1 MSDRLEPQYV
11 QSAHG
16 VERGSTLSVLP
27 CLVETAVERRSDA
40 VALAFG
46 GETCTYSALNQR
58 ANQCANYLRDLGI
71 GPDVVVG
78 VIMERSIELVVA
90 LLGILKAGGAYL
102 PLGSDYPAERLKFM
116 LEDAGVSTVLTHA
129 KTTELVKDFGVTNLN
144 LDADREAWLGLS
156 SDNPTRMARAGDLA
170 YVIYTSGSTGKP
182 KGCMIEHAAICNRLI
197 WMRDHYGISET
208 DRILQKTPYTF
219 DVSLWEFFLP
229 LISGATMV
237 LSKPGGH
244 KDVGYLKEL
253 IQGQR
258 VTICHFVPSML
269 RFFLR
274 QEGVSECT
282 TLRHVFASGEALPYD
297 LMMDGRRTL
306 PAKLHNLY
314 GPTEAA
320 VDVTYWECAERPD
333 RKVPIGRPITGADIH
348 ILNENLQPVP
358 SGETG
363 ELFIGGVPVARGYL
377 NRPQL
382 TRERFVK
389 DPFSNNPSARLYRT
403 GDKARVLADGQI
415 EFLGRMDFQVK
426 LRGFRIELGEIE
438 AVLREHKAIEDAA
451 VLVREAESEDPKLVA
466 YVVFRGP
473 APSTKELR
481 EFVKFKLP
489 KYMVPNA
496 VVPLPG
502 LPLSANGKLD
512 RAALPW
518 PTAREPSATLSVTD
532 PSAPVG
538 SSTRAPHSAEAVF
551 SQLADAEIAAD
562 LRGLFQKALGLN
574 SLDDDA
580 DLFDLG
586 ATSFTM
592 VQAVEH
598 LRADYGVVVPI
609 DVFFDTPTIKAI
621 AGYVQERTGQP
632 DQTSQPC
639 VACATASTA
648 PATTTPRAITLEQP
662 RFRDGAFR
670 PAASVRRFSRQ
681 PVPASSLGHL
691 LSLLRCN
698 TERKGP
704 KYLYSSAGGLRAV
717 QTYLWIPENGVEGLA
732 TGYYYYHPEEHRL
745 HLLGTKPAIETS
757 LFNPY
762 DRSAFEDAGFLLFL
776 VAQMD
781 AIQPIYGNAS
791 PVLTVV
797 EAGYMGQL
805 LMEHQASFGLGL
817 CPVTGVDFSQIRGR
831 FQLEPAHRFLHCL
844 IGGIPADKNSH
855 GPAGGLW
862 DSLRETGSGIHGHC
876 RDYTGERTFSHF
888 IEAKDQWEGLPT
900 IEQKE
905 ELHRK
910 HLHLRTISPGSKS
923 VALST
928 WQPEAGYYL
937 LRSAKRTYSD
947 GPVRFERF
955 GRFMGMLGA
964 TGGEPAGQRLYAS
977 LLTPHRLKVY
987 VYIKPDGVERI
998 AEGLYHYNCEAH
1010 ELSLVSRTFSADLK
1024 SCYTPF
1030 NRTHFKLA
1038 KFCLF
1043 LVGPTKELKPL
1054 VGEDSTY
1061 LALLESGYIGQL
1073 LLDRQAE
1080 FGMGV
1085 CPIGGMRYEK
1095 IRDDFHLDP
1104 EDVFLHSFV
1113 CGEVPPECEIPWE
1126 PLAGTPQTG
1135 SLVEEIPLSITVT
1148 PRRAVAVVGLSGRY
1162 PGATD
1167 LDTFARNLET
1177 GKSSFREVR
1186 FGAPER
1192 YRGHLNETNGESN
1205 RHWGAYLDN
1214 IDCFDSLL
1222 FQITP
1227 AEARTLDPQERLFLE
1242 TAWECLENS
1251 GYTAAELNRVAQKVG
1266 VFVGAM
1272 WDDYQH
1278 YHPSATN
1285 PPAEGQAIS
1294 AHHSSIANRVSFFF
1308 DFKGPSVAVNTSCS
1322 SAMTALHFGYQSVSS
1337 GECDAALVGGVNLMT
1352 HPYHHEVLSAT
1363 ELLSPDEICRP
1374 FGLEANGWVAGEG
1387 VGAVLLKPLTEAL
1400 RDGDNI
1406 HGVILA
1412 TAIHHGG
1419 HTSRYGAPD
1428 SRRQAEAMREALARA
1443 GVAPNQI
1450 HYVEA
1455 AAPGAGMADASECAA
1470 IKEVFSGSG
1479 NGGAP
1484 IYVGSIKA
1492 NIGHLESASA
1502 MSQLTK
1508 VLLQIRRLRIFPTLG
1523 FQPVNPLVQW
1533 QNTRLRIADRAV
1545 DWPSP
1550 DNGPRRALIDA
1561 YGATGSGGHIVIED
1575 FSRPALPDAE
1585 VQTLIPLS
1593 AATRAQLVEVVRR
1606 LRAFLEAPESAG
1618 VRISDIGYTLR
1629 VGRAHMKARLAVV
1642 VSSRAQLRERLDAFL
1657 AGSNEP
1663 TSLHIGEANRTVL
1676 DGSASPASTL
1686 AELAAMWVD
1695 GACVLGRTNE
1705 DAGARRVALPSYP
1718 FAKEH
1723 HWVGA
1728 HQEVSGREPTSC
1740 SPALQAKLLSYLKD
1754 LFAEIT
1760 EIPLDRID
1768 TRSMFDAYGMTS
1780 LMAKRLTERLAK
1792 DFGKLSAALL
1802 FERQTI
1808 EDLARYFH
1816 EHHGRTLQAL
1826 FGEEPRCSDRP
1837 EPTPE
1842 PEPSATSQLLPNPR
1856 PIAVI
1861 GVSGRYPKA
1870 PDLFTFWENLKN
1882 GMDCISEIPRDRWDD
1897 ARVQAELGKH
1907 SRWGGFIDG
1916 VDEFDP
1922 LFFRISPR
1930 EAQELD
1936 PQERLFLQEVWHL
1949 FEDAGCPPS
1958 SFSQQARDRM
1968 GVFVGVMYGE
1978 YQLHSCGCHEAAGG
1992 IPVSS
1997 LYGSIANRVS
2007 YFFDFHGPS
2016 MAVDTL
2022 CSSSLTALHLAV
2034 QSIQSGECDEAVVGG
2049 VNVSI
2054 HPNKYL
2060 LHARSSMSSS
2070 DGRCRSFGNGGDGFV
2085 PGEGVGAVL
2094 LKPLEAALRDGDQVY
2109 GVIKSTAIN
2118 HDGKTHGYTV
2128 PNPNAQTAMISEALR
2143 KAGVSAQ
2150 AVSYVE
2156 AHGTG
2161 TALGDP
2167 IEISGL
2173 TRAFGNTEPVS
2184 QYCAIGSV
2192 KSNIGHLES
2201 AAGIAG
2207 LTKILLQMRHKKLVP
2222 SLHSREL
2229 NPEIPFEETPFFVP
2243 QTLTE
2248 WQRPLIKCGGSSRV
2262 GPRLACISS
2271 FGAGGSNA
2279 HAVVE
2284 EYEVPG
2290 VDDLQMEPREPQ
2302 LIVLSAKDPDRL
2314 RIVIERLRD
2323 FIAQNPACRLVDIA
2337 YTLQVGREALEER
2350 LAFTVNSLDE
2360 LKNRMGAILDH
2371 RDPPGTVFRGT
2382 LETKN
2387 SGLHS
2392 LMKDEDLQGAM
2403 TNWID
2408 KRKHDHILR
2417 AWVEGAPVDWRRLHR
2432 GSLPSKASLPNY
2444 PFARERYWVPNTR
2457 QLPVS
2462 GAIGIEKLHP
2472 LLHRNT
2478 SVLWEQR
2485 FSSTFDGTEFFLRD
2499 HRLRG
2504 TRVLPASAILE
2515 MARAAVEQSTAGRGE
2530 AIHLKNV
2537 AWIQPFSV
2545 NGAHNTVHIGLQ
2557 AQDQSVDFK
2566 LYTEDASQRRTIISQ
2581 GAAVLGAP
2589 GQRPVLELPALL
2601 ERLQPSALTP
2611 EGCYEAFRAYELEH
2625 GPAFLSL
2632 KDIRADATTVLAKL
2646 VIPDAVL
2653 KEPGPYVLHPS
2664 LLDGMFQATL
2674 ALAGPNTAKA
2684 AIPYSLD
2691 DLTYYGRCEKEMWVY
2706 VRPAVPSANKLDLD
2720 LFDSSG
2726 AVCIAI
2732 KGFSTREL
2740 ETTASPRTS
2749 LSHPVLREESV
2760 TDGAVQAWGRRFVVL
2775 CGFDKPVASG
2785 LAMRSDGRTWTE
2797 LESGT
2802 GDLSVRYETT
2812 VIHLFELIK
2821 RVLAEPESGN
2831 TLLQVV
2837 FPRTSEAGIWSGLAG
2852 LLGTA
2857 HEENPTFHGQLIEL
2871 ASEQDPA
2878 SEALSAVLSENEQR
2892 PEDSYVVYEHSRRM
2906 VRKWEPLPVSNT
2918 ATEGLWVNGGIYLIS
2933 GGAGKLGLLFAREI
2947 AQNTETCVLILV
2959 GRVPLSDEKRASL
2972 RSLERPGVVIQ
2983 YRQTDVTDA
2992 RSTHALVESILKEHG
3007 SLNGVLHAAGLLR
3020 DGFILQQSTD
3030 DLRTVLAP
3038 KVNGTLNLDQ
3048 ATQNLNLDCFLLF
3061 SSVAGALGNAGQAGY
3076 SAANGFLDAFAHI
3089 RNAWVADGKRKGR
3102 TLAVNWPFWKEG
3114 GMHLDSGILAV
3125 LERNGMRPLETADGL
3140 RAFREAVASGAPQV
3154 LVQAVPIEPSRA
3166 SLPWQPP
3173 TALIVKA
3180 ELGTPLTERA
3190 LRFFRTLLA
3199 TTVQCPVE
3207 RINVDEPFDSYGIDS
3222 VMVMQM
3228 TNELE
3233 KSFGSLSKTLFFEH
3247 HTIRSLATHFV
3258 ETHHDALQRL
3268 LGDTPTQR
3276 PLAET
3281 GTNRRPG
3288 LLGRPASCCAAPA
3301 PVSMSSGSLDIAII
3315 GLAGRYPQAKDLDA
3329 FWENLRQGR
3338 DCITEVPLSRWDW
3351 KPYYDP
3357 DRTHAGAHFGKWGGF
3372 MDDVE
3377 SFDPLFFNIAPKEA
3391 PYMDPQERI
3400 FLEATW
3406 AALEDAG
3413 YHPRTLRG
3421 DRGANAPAQ
3430 VGVYAGVMYSEYQ
3443 LFAHEATLAGN
3454 PTVVGNIY
3462 ATIAN
3467 RVSYFLDLHG
3477 PSMTLDTMC
3486 SGSLTCLHLACQ
3498 DLKHGFTDLALAGGV
3513 NVTIHPS
3520 KFLLLSE
3527 GQFISSAGRCASFG
3541 ATGDG
3546 YVPGEGVGVVVLK
3559 RLAEAIRDGDHIYGV
3574 IQGTAVNHGGKTN
3587 GFTVP
3592 NPDSQHAVIA
3602 RAMDLAQMDPSRIS
3616 YVEAHSTGTPLGD
3629 PIELAGLRK
3638 VFANCQ
3644 DANAHCFLGSVKSN
3658 IGHCEAAAG
3667 MASLTKVLLQMKHG
3681 EIAPSLH
3688 SAVLNPHLDLQHTPF
3703 EVNQTLR
3710 KWERRIVNGRPLPY
3724 VAGISGFGAGG
3735 SNAHVIVEE
3744 YIESHVSGNALVTEG
3759 PFPIVLSARNKE
3771 RLAEV
3776 AARLHRFL
3784 TASPD
3789 INLLDLAYTL
3799 QLGRQPMEERLGFVA
3814 ASRDDLLALLEQAAS
3829 GRTGGKIHRGRVLD
3843 GATETLR
3850 VLADDDDVDLG
3861 AAIERW
3867 VRKGKLEKLIEVWVT
3882 GMHIDWRLLY
3892 EGFHPRRLSLPTYPF
3907 ARERYWLP
3915 RNGATST
3922 PPSKVKSA
3930 QEPATP
3936 TDNQSDTWLTLREEW
3951 TPQAWP
3957 TDSDWRSGIR
3967 ASSGKRVVI
3976 LGADRLERGRLLKLI
3991 EDLERTA
3998 CMRSGVQV
4006 ELLSLVDLEA
4016 WRLEQPPDI
4025 VLALAPSA
4033 ENDKE
4038 DSAHVAAVFRL
4049 SQRLMRDAWDREIRL
4064 YHVHACSEAKPR
4076 LRLEALSGLLRSAM
4090 LENPNHIWRC
4100 VSVMAG
4106 DPCETVLREWLVDAG
4121 ERSFASFRHTGS
4133 ARLQNRIAE
4142 HTVGSGPD
4150 PLFRHGGT
4158 YVIAGG
4164 LGPVGEQLCREL
4176 ASRYQARLLL
4186 LSRGPWDE
4194 RKQEQCRALESLG
4207 ARVTYYQ
4214 VDITDGRALAVVW
4227 KRLTTE
4233 AGPIHGVIHLA
4244 RLVEDSLIL
4253 SKSEAT
4259 FQTVIRA
4266 KIEGTVNLDELT
4278 ASEPLDFFLLFSSMA
4293 ALGIRGSCDYGYS
4306 SAFQNAFAKHR
4317 QHLVD
4322 DGLRSGRTVACG
4334 WGAWDVDQYYS
4345 EKRNAQVVE
4354 AGFSLI
4360 TMRQAWPWIERRLWQ
4375 GDPFLGLMLVQD
4387 RSKALADL
4395 NLNSGTAKPDPVSTA
4410 LQAKI
4415 DEWEKQKRDGEEIA
4429 GSEVAKVLR
4438 SDQVCRL
4445 DDTLIERLHA
4455 LLGASGNGH
4464 TNHHEPEIRE
4474 TSDSPDMTETIKRCL
4489 AEILGLP
4496 EVESTRSFLDYGM
4509 NSISGMRFAL
4519 LLEKKLKVR
4528 VLPQWLMEHP
4538 TTRALAEH
4546 LDSTL
4551 KTHRS

>member
-1 MSDRLEPQYV
+1 L
-11 QSAHG
+11 
-16 VERGSTLSVLP
+16 VERV
-27 CLVETAVERRSDA
+27 VERRSDA
-40 VALAFG
+40 IALQFG
-46 GETCTYSALNQR
+46 EEVCTYAALNQR
-58 ANQCANYLRDLGI
+58 ANKCANYLRELGI

-90 LLGILKAGGAYL
+90 LLAILKAGGAYL
-102 PLGSDYPAERLKFM
+102 PLSSDCPAERLKFM

-129 KTTELVKDFGVTNLN
+129 ETSDLVNDLVVTNLN
-144 LDADREAWLGLS
+144 LDVEEEEWQALS
-156 SDNPTRMARAGDLA
+156 FENPPPLAKAGHLA

-197 WMRDHYGISET
+197 WMRDQYGVLEA

-219 DVSLWEFFLP
+219 DVSVWEFFLP

-237 LSKPGGH
+237 LSKPAGH

-253 IQGQR
+253 IQNQQ
-258 VTICHFVPSML
+258 VTIGHFVPSML

-274 QEGVSECT
+274 QDGVSECT
-282 TLRHVFASGEALPYD
+282 TLRHLFSSGEALPYE
-297 LMMDGRRTL
+297 LMMECRRRL

-320 VDVTYWECAERPD
+320 VDVTYWECSERPD
-333 RKVPIGRPITGADIH
+333 RKVPIGRPITGTRIH
-348 ILNENLQPVP
+348 ILNEKLQPVP
-358 SGETG
+358 PGETG
-363 ELFIGGVPVARGYL
+363 ELFIGGVAVARGYL
-377 NRPQL
+377 NRPEL
-382 TRERFVK
+382 TKERFVT
-389 DPFSNNPSARLYRT
+389 DPFSENPSARLYRT
-403 GDKARVLADGQI
+403 GDRARMLADGHI
-415 EFLGRMDFQVK
+415 EFLGRLDFQVK

-438 AVLREHKAIEDAA
+438 TALREHKAVEDAA
-451 VLVREAESEDPKLVA
+451 VLLREAESEDPKLVA
-466 YVVFRGP
+466 YLVFRKP
-473 APSTKELR
+473 APSTKEIR
-481 EFVKFKLP
+481 EFVKLKLP
-489 KYMVPNA
+489 EYMVPNV

-518 PTAREPSATLSVTD
+518 PAAREASATLSVTD

-598 LRADYGVVVPI
+598 LRADYGVVVPV

-632 DQTSQPC
+632 GQTSQSC
-639 VACATASTA
+639 VACATTSTA
-648 PATTTPRAITLEQP
+648 PATTSPGAVTLERP
-662 RFRDGAFR
+662 RFSDRAFR

-704 KYLYSSAGGLRAV
+704 RYLYSSAGGLRAV
-717 QTYLWIPENGVEGLA
+717 QAYLWISENGVEGLA

-745 HLLGTKPAIETS
+745 HLLGTKPAVETS

-762 DRSAFEDAGFLLFL
+762 DRSAFEAAGFLLFL

-791 PVLTVV
+791 PVLAVV

-805 LMEHQASFGLGL
+805 LMEHRASFGLGL
-817 CPVTGVDFSQIRGR
+817 CPVTGVDFSQIRDR
-831 FQLEPAHRFLHCL
+831 FQLEPTHRFLHCL

-876 RDYTGERTFSHF
+876 QDYTGERTFSHF

-910 HLHLRTISPGSKS
+910 HLHLRTISPASKS

-955 GRFMGMLGA
+955 GRFMGMLGE

-987 VYIKPDGVERI
+987 AYIKPDGVERI
-998 AEGLYHYNCEAH
+998 PEGLYQYNGEAH
-1010 ELSLVSRTFSADLK
+1010 ELSLVSRTLSADLK
-1024 SCYTPF
+1024 ACYTPF

-1080 FGMGV
+1080 FEMGV

-1095 IRDDFHLDP
+1095 IRDDFHLDQ

-1113 CGEVPPECEIPWE
+1113 CGEVEPECDIPWE
-1126 PLAGTPQTG
+1126 PLEATPQTG
-1135 SLVEEIPLSITVT
+1135 SRVQEPLLE
-1148 PRRAVAVVGLSGRY
+1148 RALISTRGVAVVGLSGRY
-1162 PGATD
+1162 PGAAD
-1167 LDTFARNLET
+1167 LDAFARNLEA
-1177 GKSSFREVR
+1177 GKSSFRELL
-1186 FGAPER
+1186 FGSPEN
-1192 YRGHLNETNGESN
+1192 YRGHQNASGGEVN
-1205 RHWGAYLDN
+1205 RHWGGYLDS

-1227 AEARTLDPQERLFLE
+1227 AEARSLDPQERLFLE

-1278 YHPSATN
+1278 YN
-1285 PPAEGQAIS
+1285 PNAAQPPFEGQAIS

-1322 SAMTALHFGYQSVSS
+1322 SAMTALHFGYRSVSS
-1337 GECDAALVGGVNLMT
+1337 GECNAALVGGVNLMT
-1352 HPYHHEVLSAT
+1352 HPYHHSVLAST
-1363 ELLSPDEICRP
+1363 ELLSPDNVCRP
-1374 FGLEANGWVAGEG
+1374 FGLRANGWIAGEG
-1387 VGAVLLKPLTEAL
+1387 LGVVLLKPLNEAL
-1400 RDGDNI
+1400 RDGDTI
-1406 HGVILA
+1406 HGVIL
-1412 TAIHHGG
+1412 G
-1419 HTSRYGAPD
+1419 TSISHSGRTCRYGAPD
-1428 SRRQAEAMREALARA
+1428 SHRQAEGMREALAQA
-1443 GVAPNQI
+1443 GVAPNMI

-1455 AAPGAGMADASECAA
+1455 AAPGAGMADASESAA
-1470 IKEVFSGSG
+1470 IKEIFDGTDT
-1479 NGGAP
+1479 GGAP

-1502 MSQLTK
+1502 MSQLSK
-1508 VLLQIRRLRIFPTLG
+1508 VLLQMKHRRIFPTLG
-1523 FQPVNPLVQW
+1523 FQPINPLVQW
-1533 QNTRLRIADRAV
+1533 QNTRLRIADSAV

-1550 DNGPRRALIDA
+1550 GNGPKRALIDA
-1561 YGATGSGGHIVIED
+1561 YGATGSGGHVVIED
-1575 FSRPALPDAE
+1575 FSRPELPDTE
-1585 VQTLIPLS
+1585 VETLIALS
-1593 AATRAQLVEVVRR
+1593 AATKAQLVEVVRR
-1606 LRAFLEAPESAG
+1606 LHTFLKAPESAG
-1618 VRISDIGYTLR
+1618 VRISDLGYTLR
-1629 VGRAHMKARLAVV
+1629 VGRVHMKERLALVV
-1642 VSSRAQLRERLDAFL
+1642 RSRAELRERLDALL
-1657 AGSNEP
+1657 AGGDEP
-1663 TSLHIGEANRTVL
+1663 GRPGSGELNRVLPDGTVNP
-1676 DGSASPASTL
+1676 ASPL
-1686 AELAAMWVD
+1686 AELATMWVE
-1695 GACVLGRTNE
+1695 GTCVLGRTNE
-1705 DAGARRVALPSYP
+1705 DSAARRVPLPSYP

-1723 HWVGA
+1723 HWLGA
-1728 HQEVSGREPTSC
+1728 RPEVRDREPTSYP
-1740 SPALQAKLLSYLKD
+1740 SALRERLRSYLKH
-1754 LFAEIT
+1754 LFAEVT
-1760 EIPLDRID
+1760 EIPLDNID
-1768 TRSMFDAYGMTS
+1768 TQSMFDVYGMTS
-1780 LMAKRLTERLAK
+1780 LMAKRLSERLAK

-1808 EDLARYFH
+1808 EDLAHYFL
-1816 EHHGRTLQAL
+1816 EHHGHTLQAL
-1826 FGEEPRCSDRP
+1826 FGDDPLCSCQQ
-1837 EPTPE
+1837 ESSPE
-1842 PEPSATSQLLPNPR
+1842 PEASAPAQHLANPR
-1856 PIAVI
+1856 RIAVI
-1861 GVSGRYPKA
+1861 GISGRYPKA
-1870 PDLFTFWENLKN
+1870 ANVFTFWENLKN
-1882 GMDCISEIPRDRWDD
+1882 GVDCISEIPSDRWDD
-1897 ARVQAELGKH
+1897 ARVQTQVGRH

-1922 LFFRISPR
+1922 LFFKISPR

-1949 FEDAGCPPS
+1949 FEDAGCPRS
-1958 SFSQQARDRM
+1958 SFGQQARNRM

-1978 YQLHSCGCHEAAGG
+1978 YQLHSSGCREDGSG
-1992 IPVSS
+1992 VPVSS

-2034 QSIQSGECDEAVVGG
+2034 RSIQSGECDQAVVGG

-2060 LHARSSMSSS
+2060 LHARSAMSSS
-2070 DGRCRSFGNGGDGFV
+2070 DGRCRSFGSGGDGFV

-2094 LKPLEAALRDGDQVY
+2094 LKPLEAALRDGDQIY
-2109 GVIKSTAIN
+2109 GLIKSTAIN

-2128 PNPNAQTAMISEALR
+2128 PNPNAQTAMISDALR
-2143 KAGVSAQ
+2143 SAGVDPRS
-2150 AVSYVE
+2150 VSYVE

-2173 TRAFGNTEPVS
+2173 TKAFGGTEQDK

-2201 AAGIAG
+2201 AAGVAG

-2229 NPEIPFEETPFFVP
+2229 NPEIPFGETPFFVP
-2243 QTLTE
+2243 QTLHDWE
-2248 WQRPLIKCGGSSRV
+2248 CPLLKCGGTTRV

-2284 EYEVPG
+2284 EYEVPDARDFQPAP
-2290 VDDLQMEPREPQ
+2290 VSPQ
-2302 LIVLSAKDPDRL
+2302 LIVLSAKDHERL
-2314 RIVIERLRD
+2314 RIVMVQLRD
-2323 FIAQNPACRLVDIA
+2323 FIAQNPTYKLLDIA
-2337 YTLQVGREALEER
+2337 YTLQLGREALEER

-2360 LKNRMGAILDH
+2360 LKVRLDAILEC
-2371 RDPPGTVFRGT
+2371 RDLTGTVFRGT
-2382 LETKN
+2382 LDN
-2387 SGLHS
+2387 SNS
-2392 LMKDEDLQGAM
+2392 LLRSLLKDEDLQGTM
-2403 TNWID
+2403 SNWID
-2408 KRKHDHILR
+2408 KRKYDHILK
-2417 AWVEGAPVDWRRLHR
+2417 AWVEGASVDWRRLHR
-2432 GSLPSKASLPNY
+2432 GGSARKVSLPNY
-2444 PFARERYWVPNTR
+2444 PFARERYWVPKNR
-2457 QLPVS
+2457 PQPAS
-2462 GAIGIEKLHP
+2462 GALGIGKLHP
-2472 LLHRNT
+2472 LLHQNT

-2485 FSSTFDGTEFFLRD
+2485 FSSMFDGTEFFLKD
-2499 HRLRG
+2499 HCLRG
-2504 TRVLPASAILE
+2504 TRVLPASALLE
-2515 MARAAVEQSTAGRGE
+2515 MARAAVEQSTSGRGE

-2537 AWIQPFSV
+2537 AWIQPFSA
-2545 NGAHNTVHIGLQ
+2545 NGAHNALHVGLL
-2557 AQDQSVDFK
+2557 AHDQSVDFK
-2566 LYTEDASQRRTIISQ
+2566 LFTEDASQHRTIISQ
-2581 GAAVLGAP
+2581 GTAVLGSL
-2589 GQRPVLELPALL
+2589 GQRPTLNLPALL
-2601 ERLQPSALTP
+2601 ERLQPSKLTP
-2611 EGCYEAFRAYELEH
+2611 EGCYEAFRAFGLEH

-2632 KDIRADATTVLAKL
+2632 KEVRADETTVLAKL
-2646 VIPDAVL
+2646 SIPDSARE
-2653 KEPGPYVLHPS
+2653 EPGSYILHPS

-2674 ALAGPNTAKA
+2674 ALAGPNAAKA

-2691 DLTYYGRCEKEMWVY
+2691 ELTCYGQCEAEMWVH
-2706 VRPAVPSANKLDLD
+2706 VRPAVPNATKLDLD
-2720 LFDSSG
+2720 LCDPSG

-2740 ETTASPRTS
+2740 ETTGFHGTS
-2749 LSHPVLREESV
+2749 LSRPALREESV
-2760 TDGAVQAWGRRFVVL
+2760 ADVAAQQWARRFVVL
-2775 CGFDKPVASG
+2775 CGFDKAVAAG
-2785 LAMRSDGRTWTE
+2785 LAIQADGRTWTS
-2797 LESGT
+2797 LDLGT
-2802 GDLSVRYETT
+2802 GDLSAQYGAT
-2812 VIHLFELIK
+2812 VTHLFALIQ
-2821 RVLAEPESGN
+2821 RAMAEAGSGN
-2831 TLLQVV
+2831 SLLQIV
-2837 FPRTSEAGIWSGLAG
+2837 FPRTPQAVIYSGLVG

-2857 HEENPTFHGQLIEL
+2857 HQENPTFHGQLIEV
-2871 ASEQDPA
+2871 ASGQAPTPDV
-2878 SEALSAVLSENEQR
+2878 LSAALEENERR
-2892 PEDSYVVYEHSRRM
+2892 PEDSFVVYEDSRRM
-2906 VRKWEPLPVSNT
+2906 VRKWEPLPVSDT
-2918 ATEGLWVNGGIYLIS
+2918 PTKDFWVNGGVYLIS
-2933 GGAGKLGLLFAREI
+2933 GGAGRLGLLFAREI
-2947 AQNTETCVLILV
+2947 TRSTKSCVIVLV
-2959 GRVPLSDEKRASL
+2959 GRSPLAEEKRAAL
-2972 RSLERPGVVIQ
+2972 RSLETPGVVIQ
-2983 YRQTDVTDA
+2983 YRQTDVADA

-3007 SLNGVLHAAGLLR
+3007 SLSGVLHAAGLLR

-3038 KVNGTLNLDQ
+3038 KVNGAVNLDQ
-3048 ATQNLNLDCFLLF
+3048 ATQNLNLDCFVLF
-3061 SSVAGALGNAGQAGY
+3061 SSVVGALGNAGQAGY
-3076 SAANGFLDAFAHI
+3076 SAANGFLDAFAQL
-3089 RNAWVADGKRKGR
+3089 RNLWVTDGKRKGR
-3102 TLAVNWPFWKEG
+3102 TLSINWPFWKEG
-3114 GMHLDSGILAV
+3114 GMRLDPGILRL
-3125 LERNGMRPLETADGL
+3125 LESSGMRPLETPDGL
-3140 RAFREAVASGAPQV
+3140 WAFGQVVNSGASQV
-3154 LVQAVPIEPSRA
+3154 LVQTAPANPVRPPSPSR
-3166 SLPWQPP
+3166 LPAAP
-3173 TALIVKA
+3173 AVNAKI
-3180 ELGTPLTERA
+3180 GGPLTERA

-3199 TTVQCPVE
+3199 ATVQCPVE
-3207 RINVDEPFDSYGIDS
+3207 RIKVDEPFDSYGIDS

-3247 HTIRSLATHFV
+3247 HTIRSLTMHFV
-3258 ETHHDALQRL
+3258 ETREDALRRL
-3268 LGDTPTQR
+3268 LGDSPTQS

-3281 GTNRRPG
+3281 GTNHRP
-3288 LLGRPASCCAAPA
+3288 LLQGRPTTCYSA
-3301 PVSMSSGSLDIAII
+3301 PVPASTSSGSLDIAII
-3315 GLAGRYPQAKDLDA
+3315 GLSGRYPQANDLDA

-3351 KPYYDP
+3351 KSYYDP
-3357 DRTHAGAHFGKWGGF
+3357 DRTRAGAHFGKWGGF
-3372 MDDVE
+3372 MDNVE
-3377 SFDPLFFNIAPKEA
+3377 SFDPLFFNIAPKDA
-3391 PYMDPQERI
+3391 PYMDPQERL

-3406 AALEDAG
+3406 TALEDAG
-3413 YHPRTLRG
+3413 YHPGTLRG
-3421 DRGANAPAQ
+3421 DRGPSAPAQ

-3443 LFAHEATLAGN
+3443 LFAHEATLSGN

-3462 ATIAN
+3462 ASIAN

-3477 PSMTLDTMC
+3477 PSMTIDTMC
-3486 SGSLTCLHLACQ
+3486 SSSLTCLHLACQ
-3498 DLKHGFTDLALAGGV
+3498 DLKHGLTDIALAGGV
-3513 NVTIHPS
+3513 NVTIHPN

-3541 ATGDG
+3541 KTGDG

-3559 RLAEAIRDGDHIYGV
+3559 RLAEAIRDGDHIYAV
-3574 IQGTAVNHGGKTN
+3574 IKGTAVNHGGKTN

-3592 NPDSQHAVIA
+3592 DPDAQHAVIA
-3602 RAMDLAQMDPSRIS
+3602 RAMAMAQMDPARVS

-3638 VFANCQ
+3638 AFASCQ
-3644 DANAHCFLGSVKSN
+3644 DVNAHFLLGSVKSN

-3667 MASLTKVLLQMKHG
+3667 MAALTKVLLQMKHG
-3681 EIAPSLH
+3681 EITPSLH
-3688 SAVLNPHLDLQHTPF
+3688 SDVLNPHLGLEHTPF
-3703 EVNQTLR
+3703 EVNQALR
-3710 KWERRIVNGRPLPY
+3710 KWERRIVDGHPLPH

-3744 YIESHVSGNALVTEG
+3744 YIESRTSNNALLANG
-3759 PFPIVLSARNKE
+3759 PFAIVMSARNRE

-3784 TASPD
+3784 LASPD
-3789 INLLDLAYTL
+3789 VDLVDLAYTL

-3814 ASRDDLLALLEQAAS
+3814 ASRDELLSLLEQAAR
-3829 GRTGGKIHRGRVLD
+3829 GHAGGQIHRGRVVD
-3843 GATETLR
+3843 GTTETLR
-3850 VLADDDDVDLG
+3850 VLADDEDVDLG
-3861 AAIERW
+3861 AAVKRW
-3867 VRKGKLEKLIEVWVT
+3867 VRKGKLEKLVEVWVT
-3882 GMHIDWRLLY
+3882 GMHVDWNLLY
-3892 EGFHPRRLSLPTYPF
+3892 GGSHPRRLSLPTYPF

-3915 RNGATST
+3915 RIGAAIT
-3922 PPSKVKSA
+3922 PPPIVRSA
-3930 QEPATP
+3930 HEPATP
-3936 TDNQSDTWLTLREEW
+3936 ADNQSGTWLTLREEW
-3951 TPQAWP
+3951 TPRPWP
-3957 TDSDWRSGIR
+3957 TDSDWKSGIR
-3967 ASSGKRVVI
+3967 AYSGKRVVV
-3976 LGADRLERGRLLKLI
+3976 LGADRAECGRLLKLI

-3998 CMRSGVQV
+3998 GMRAGVQV
-4006 ELLSLVDLEA
+4006 ELLSLADLDA

-4033 ENDKE
+4033 ENDNE
-4038 DSAHVAAVFRL
+4038 DGAHVAGLFRL

-4064 YHVHACSEAKPR
+4064 YHVHDSSEAKPR

-4090 LENPNHIWRC
+4090 LENPNHIWR
-4100 VSVMAG
+4100 SVAVTAG
-4106 DPCETVLREWLVDAG
+4106 DTCEAVLREWLVDAG
-4121 ERSFASFRHTGS
+4121 ERSFVSFLHTS
-4133 ARLQNRIAE
+4133 PARLQHRIAE
-4142 HTVGSGPD
+4142 HSVGPGPE

-4176 ASRYQARLLL
+4176 ASRYQARLVL

-4194 RKQEQCRALESLG
+4194 RKQEQCRELESLG

-4214 VDITDGRALAVVW
+4214 VDITDRRALEVLW
-4227 KRLTTE
+4227 KRLTVA
-4233 AGPIHGVIHLA
+4233 AGAIHGVIHLA

-4259 FQTVIRA
+4259 FQSVIRA

-4317 QHLVD
+4317 QHLAEA
-4322 DGLRSGRTVACG
+4322 GARSGQTVACG

-4345 EKRNAQVVE
+4345 EQRNAQVVE

-4375 GDPFLGLMLVQD
+4375 GDPFLGLMLVHD
-4387 RSKALADL
+4387 RTKALQDL
-4395 NLNSGTAKPDPVSTA
+4395 NLKPRTAKSDPVSSA
-4410 LQAKI
+4410 LHGRI
-4415 DEWEKQKRDGEEIA
+4415 EEWEKQKRDGKEIA
-4429 GSEVAKVLR
+4429 ASEVAKVLR
-4438 SDQVCRL
+4438 SDQVCSL
-4445 DDTLIERLHA
+4445 DGTLIERLHT
-4455 LLGASGNGH
+4455 LLRGSGNGH
-4464 TNHHEPEIRE
+4464 TNHHEPEIGE
-4474 TSDSPDMTETIKRCL
+4474 TSNSPDVTETVKGCL

-4496 EVESTRSFLDYGM
+4496 EVEITRSFLDYGM

-4546 LDSTL
+4546 LSSAVETYHL
-4551 KTHRS
+4551 RRG